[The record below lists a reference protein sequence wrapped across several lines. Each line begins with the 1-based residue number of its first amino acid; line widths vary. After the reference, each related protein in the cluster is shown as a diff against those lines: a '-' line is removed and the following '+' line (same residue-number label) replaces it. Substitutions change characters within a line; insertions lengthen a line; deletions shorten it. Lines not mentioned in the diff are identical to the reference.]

1 MKRALGVNAMKE
13 LTEVTSKKCPNCL
26 GEMRAWKHGRGG
38 HVCIH
43 EESENGKMVWKGC
56 GYTDLAKREARLNQY
71 KYNKAIE
78 SNAYRYLKSNSV
90 VGNVNV
96 LERKLSTFKTYDTA
110 SDNVLRDMYS
120 LVDEIL
126 DGKPAHC
133 MLIGQ
138 TGTGKTHL
146 AVGICNELIEK
157 SEFNKK
163 VMFISYSELY
173 SQMQTMFEIKEAM
186 REIEQSILKEVKQ
199 ADLVVIDD
207 LGAELGDIR
216 SAKQPTDSNVKMITR
231 ILDMRED
238 KALVLTSNLTGKDI
252 KEKYGERVTSRIMS
266 NMRRDD
272 GTFRMIEMRD
282 MKDYRAV

>member
-13 LTEVTSKKCPNCL
+13 LTEVTAKKCPNCL

-43 EESENGKMVWKGC
+43 EELENGKMVWKGC
-56 GYTDLAKREARLNQY
+56 GYSDLAKREARLNQY
-71 KYNKAIE
+71 KYNQIIENKA
-78 SNAYRYLKSNSV
+78 YDYLKLNSV
-90 VGNVNV
+90 VGNANV
-96 LERKLSTFKTYDTA
+96 LERKLSTFKTYDTS
-110 SDNVLRDMYS
+110 SDDVLRDMYN

-126 DGKPAHC
+126 EGKPAHC
-133 MLIGQ
+133 MLIGE

-157 SEFNKK
+157 SSFNKK

-186 REIEQSILKEVKQ
+186 RDIEQNILKEVKQ

-216 SAKQPTDSNVKMITR
+216 SGKLPTDSNVKMITR

-238 KALVLTSNLTGKDI
+238 KALVITSNLTGKDI
-252 KEKYGERVTSRIMS
+252 KEKYGERVTSRIMK
-266 NMRRDD
+266 NMRRAD
-272 GTFRMIEMRD
+272 GSFRNIEMKN
-282 MKDYRAV
+282 MKDYRTV